1 MAAPFAFAIP
11 AHDRKL
17 IPDGRF
23 SGTMSWVMAIMLFL
37 TLLAAAAAIAIGNA
51 ASQGGT
57 ELARDATVQ
66 LVDTDP
72 AERAAQQARIAK
84 QLRSMPG
91 VSDVRPVPERESR
104 ALLEPWLGDAASDA
118 DIPVPALIDV
128 SFVAPPTKTQLSR
141 LQTTLAASAPGL
153 RIDSHAS
160 WMEPFVA
167 LMQTMFLLA
176 LGVVLLLL
184 LATAA
189 TVVLSVRG
197 ALNTHRSTIEIMH
210 MMGSTDLQAVVPAA
224 RGAGR
229 IVRRDGGAARGDPY
243 PLAFGQ
249 PLCRAG
255 AGAACRGGDAALWLA
270 VAGADP
276 GCGGGAGDVYRS
288 LDGAVRA
295 QEDAM
300 IKRIL
305 AFLLLAWVLGFAW
318 FALFLPQPAPLAKSD
333 GVVVLTGGAGR
344 IDRGLEVLEAKK
356 ARRMLISGVDL
367 DVKPGELAAQYKR
380 PPALFACC
388 IDLGFRA
395 VDTRSNGLETARW
408 VSRNKI
414 KTLRLVTH
422 DWHMRRARLELK
434 LALPD
439 GVTVVEDAV
448 VTQPSLFVLFKEYH
462 KYWLRGLAAL
472 VGV

>member
-84 QLRSMPG
+84 QLRSMPA

-141 LQTTLAASAPGL
+141 LQTTLAANAPGI

-210 MMGSTDLQAVVPAA
+210 MMGSTDLQAARLFQRRVALDALFGGMVGLLAA
-224 RGAGR
+224 ILILWLLGSR
-229 IVRRDGGAARGDPY
+229 
-243 PLAFGQ
+243 F
-249 PLCRAG
+249 
-255 AGAACRGGDAALWLA
+255 AALEPGLLAEAGMPLYGWLLLVLIPVA
-270 VAGADP
+270 VAG
-276 GCGGGAGDVYRS
+276 
-288 LDGAVRA
+288 L
-295 QEDAM
+295 AM
-300 IKRIL
+300 
-305 AFLLLAWVLGFAW
+305 F
-318 FALFLPQPAPLAKSD
+318 
-333 GVVVLTGGAGR
+333 
-344 IDRGLEVLEAKK
+344 
-356 ARRMLISGVDL
+356 
-367 DVKPGELAAQYKR
+367 
-380 PPALFACC
+380 
-388 IDLGFRA
+388 
-395 VDTRSNGLETARW
+395 TARW
-408 VSRNKI
+408 TVLS
-414 KTLRLVTH
+414 
-422 DWHMRRARLELK
+422 ALK
-434 LALPD
+434 KML
-439 GVTVVEDAV
+439 
-448 VTQPSLFVLFKEYH
+448 
-462 KYWLRGLAAL
+462 
-472 VGV
+472 

>member
-84 QLRSMPG
+84 QLRAMPG
-91 VSDVRPVPERESR
+91 VSDVWPVPERESR

-128 SFVAPPTKTQLSR
+128 SFVAPPTKTQLGR
-141 LQTTLAASAPGL
+141 LQTTLAASAPGI

-210 MMGSTDLQAVVPAA
+210 MMGSTDLQAARLFQRRVALDALFGGMVGLLAA
-224 RGAGR
+224 ILILWLLGSR
-229 IVRRDGGAARGDPY
+229 
-243 PLAFGQ
+243 F
-249 PLCRAG
+249 
-255 AGAACRGGDAALWLA
+255 AALEPGLLAEAGMPLYGWLLLVLIPVA
-270 VAGADP
+270 VAG
-276 GCGGGAGDVYRS
+276 
-288 LDGAVRA
+288 L
-295 QEDAM
+295 AM
-300 IKRIL
+300 
-305 AFLLLAWVLGFAW
+305 F
-318 FALFLPQPAPLAKSD
+318 
-333 GVVVLTGGAGR
+333 
-344 IDRGLEVLEAKK
+344 
-356 ARRMLISGVDL
+356 
-367 DVKPGELAAQYKR
+367 
-380 PPALFACC
+380 
-388 IDLGFRA
+388 
-395 VDTRSNGLETARW
+395 TARW
-408 VSRNKI
+408 TVLS
-414 KTLRLVTH
+414 
-422 DWHMRRARLELK
+422 ALK
-434 LALPD
+434 KML
-439 GVTVVEDAV
+439 
-448 VTQPSLFVLFKEYH
+448 
-462 KYWLRGLAAL
+462 
-472 VGV
+472 